1 VSPEATRVAVVTG
14 ASRGL
19 GAAFARM
26 LAKEGFALALGAR
39 DEAALARL
47 AAELAT
53 GGAPGVLAHGLDVGR
68 RESVDAFAAAV
79 LGRFGRADLLVANA
93 GIGIFRRLD
102 ELAPEELEQTLRVN
116 VVGAWASAIAFLPAL
131 KASRGMVTMISSDVS
146 TRTFP
151 TGGAYTAS
159 KFALRAL
166 ARTLQQENPEIRV
179 LELRPGAVDTS
190 FAGSTPGAPG
200 KEWFLRPETVAE
212 ALRLALRLPP
222 EARVEEIVVRS
233 AAQAPEY

>member
-1 VSPEATRVAVVTG
+1 VTASATGGAARVAVVTG

-19 GAAFARM
+19 GAAFAPM
-26 LAKEGFALALGAR
+26 LAEEGFALALGAR
-39 DEAALARL
+39 EMAGLQRL
-47 AAELAT
+47 AAELPAGT
-53 GGAPGVLAHGLDVGR
+53 LAHPLDVTRGD
-68 RESVDAFAAAV
+68 SVGAFAEAV
-79 LGRFGRADLLVANA
+79 LGRFGRVDLLVANA

-102 ELAPEELEQTLRVN
+102 EISAREFEETLRVN
-116 VVGAWASAIAFLPAL
+116 VLGAWAVAVAFLAAL
-131 KASRGMVTMISSDVS
+131 KESRGMVAMVSSDVS

-200 KEWFLRPETVAE
+200 KEWFLRPEAVAE
-212 ALRLALRLPP
+212 TLRLALRLPP
-222 EARVEEIVVRS
+222 EARVEEIVIRS
-233 AAQAPEY
+233 TAQTPEY